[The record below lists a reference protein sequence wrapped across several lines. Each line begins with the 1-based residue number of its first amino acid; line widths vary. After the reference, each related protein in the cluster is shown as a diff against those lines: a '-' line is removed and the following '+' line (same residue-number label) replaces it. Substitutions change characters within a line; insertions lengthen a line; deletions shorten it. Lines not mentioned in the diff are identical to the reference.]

1 MGLRELAEAI
11 NTISDDAAVEVAKTK
26 GMEYGNA
33 VAFFTKGKLP
43 DSSSWDKPLNFGF
56 EYSNDPYISRESIKD
71 TEKGKQYTARVRFA
85 PGING
90 GAGISI
96 DPVASNYFLNIVG
109 VDSKIIRDTG
119 KAFSEVVRKKS
130 RSLND
135 SLAKWLKE
143 KESFLYHIV
152 GFENRDKYK
161 IDDVMFK
168 SIRYGD
174 PMIDPTRRKWPASKM
189 EIWIPVTADIVV
201 NLKET
206 RGNK

>member
-11 NTISDDAAVEVAKTK
+11 DAISEDAVVEVAKTK

-33 VAFFTKGKLP
+33 IAFFTKGKLP
-43 DSSSWDKPLNFGF
+43 DSSSWDKPLNLGFG
-56 EYSNDPYISRESIKD
+56 YSNDPYISMENIKD
-71 TEKGKQYTARVRFA
+71 TEKGRQYTARIRFA
-85 PGING
+85 PGMNG

-96 DPVASNYFLNIVG
+96 DPVASNYLFNIIGIEPKVIKA
-109 VDSKIIRDTG
+109 VSKVFG
-119 KAFSEVVRKKS
+119 EVVKKKS

-143 KESFLYHIV
+143 KEKFLYHIV

-161 IDDVMFK
+161 IDDIMFK
-168 SIRYGD
+168 SIRYED

-189 EIWIPVTADIVV
+189 EIWIPVTADIIV
-201 NLKET
+201 NLKEII
-206 RGNK
+206 